1 MTMMMMVMIIIMIPL
16 SQPTTVS
23 MKPSSHPQNRL
34 LSIILHNNALAHAV
48 QKIASHRSSGKFVQ
62 TATIPLLIAATLLV
76 RNAVKSTE
84 DFAGSA

>member
-1 MTMMMMVMIIIMIPL
+1 MVMKIMIPL

-23 MKPSSHPQNRL
+23 MKTSSHPQNRL

-48 QKIASHRSSGKFVQ
+48 PKIASHRSGGKFVQ
-62 TATIPLLIAATLLV
+62 TATIRLLIATTLFV

-84 DFAGSA
+84 VFAGSV